1 MSSKFKEDFVFT
13 RGDDWVIIFEM
24 TTDEV
29 TPMDV
34 SGRTYAMQMR
44 TSADATTATAT
55 FTCVVGGTSNNEVT
69 CSLTDTLTAAI
80 RPGSYVWD
88 LQETSSG
95 VVSTL
100 GYGSI
105 KVVADVT
112 R

>member
-13 RGDDWVIIFEM
+13 RGDDWTIVFEM

-44 TSADATTATAT
+44 TTTEATTATAS
-55 FTCVVGGTSNNEVT
+55 FTCTVGGASNNEVT
-69 CSLTDTLTAAI
+69 CSLGDATTATI

-88 LQETSSG
+88 IQETSSG